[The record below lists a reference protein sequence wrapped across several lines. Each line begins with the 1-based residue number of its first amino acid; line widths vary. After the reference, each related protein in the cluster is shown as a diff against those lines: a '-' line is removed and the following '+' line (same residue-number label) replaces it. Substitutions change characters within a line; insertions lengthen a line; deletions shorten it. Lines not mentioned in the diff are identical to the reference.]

1 MHPALTRHALTALHK
16 AALAISQ
23 EIELNNV
30 LQHIVD
36 VARDLV
42 GAEYAALGV
51 PNDYGFLE
59 AFIFSGMSP
68 DDASQMPHL
77 PRGRGLLGA
86 IIQDKASL
94 RVPRIAADSRSI
106 GFPENHPPMSSFLG
120 VPILN
125 GPKAIGHIYLTNK
138 IGADEF
144 TEVDQELVEMLAAHA
159 AIAIKNARLYEEIER
174 LAVVEERTRIGMDL
188 HDGVIQSIF
197 AVGLTLESTR
207 LAIAGAG
214 EAGAEAEQ
222 LLDTAVEGLN
232 DAIRD
237 IRNFILDLRPRRFQ
251 GDLGQSISRLAR
263 EFQANTLVPLEL
275 NLPDHLGAL
284 PPRTAHSLFLT
295 TQEALANVARHAK
308 ASHVSVRMDWGDGH
322 SEVALEILD
331 NGRGFDPDDSARRI
345 GHGLSN
351 MPTRAADLGGQFT
364 VVSAPGEGTMIRM
377 VVPAQN

>member
-1 MHPALTRHALTALHK
+1 MHPELTRQALTALHK

-42 GAEYAALGV
+42 GAQYAALGV
-51 PNDYGFLE
+51 PNDHGFLD
-59 AFIFSGMSP
+59 AFIFSGMSSEQ
-68 DDASQMPHL
+68 AAQMPHL

-86 IIQDKASL
+86 VIQDKTAL
-94 RVPRIAADSRSI
+94 RLARITDDARSI
-106 GFPENHPPMSSFLG
+106 GFPENHPPMDSFLG
-120 VPILN
+120 VPIMN
-125 GPKAIGHIYLTNK
+125 GVKAIGHIYLTNK
-138 IGADEF
+138 IGANEF
-144 TEVDQELVEMLAAHA
+144 SAVDQELVEMLAAHA

-207 LAIAGAG
+207 LAVAGTG
-214 EAGAEAEQ
+214 EAGEEAEQ

-263 EFQANTLVPLEL
+263 EFQANTLVPLDL
-275 NLPDHLGAL
+275 NIPEHLAAL
-284 PPRTAHSLFLT
+284 PTRTAHSLFLT

-308 ASHVSVRMDWGDGH
+308 ASQVQVILNWENEY
-322 SEVALEILD
+322 SEITLEIID
-331 NGRGFDPDDSARRI
+331 NGLGFDPDDSARRI

-351 MPTRAADLGGQFT
+351 MPARAADLGGQFM
-364 VVSAPGEGTMIRM
+364 VVSAPNQGTTIRM
-377 VVPAQN
+377 VVPARS

>member
-1 MHPALTRHALTALHK
+1 MQPELTRQALTALHK

-23 EIELNNV
+23 EIELSNV

-42 GAEYAALGV
+42 GAQYAALGV
-51 PNDYGFLE
+51 PNDHGFLD
-59 AFIFSGMSP
+59 AFIFSGMKP
-68 DDASQMPHL
+68 EEAAQMPHL

-86 IIQDKASL
+86 IIQDKTPL
-94 RVPRIAADSRSI
+94 RVPRIRDDPRSI
-106 GFPENHPPMSSFLG
+106 GFPENHPPMDSFLG
-120 VPILN
+120 VPIMN
-125 GPKAIGHIYLTNK
+125 GAKAIGHIYLTNK
-138 IGADEF
+138 INADEF
-144 TEVDQELVEMLAAHA
+144 SEVDQELVEMLAAHA

-207 LAIAGAG
+207 LAVAGTGKAG
-214 EAGAEAEQ
+214 EEAEQ

-237 IRNFILDLRPRRFQ
+237 IRNFILDLRPRRFE

-275 NLPDHLGAL
+275 HLPEHLGAL
-284 PPRTAHSLFLT
+284 PTRTAHSLFLT

-308 ASHVSVRMDWGDGH
+308 ASQVQVALNWENGH
-322 SEVALEILD
+322 NEIALEIID

-351 MPTRAADLGGQFT
+351 MPTRATDLGGQFM
-364 VVSAPGEGTMIRM
+364 VISAPNQGTIIRL
-377 VVPAQN
+377 VVPARS